1 MHPLAAPGTLWVL
14 SRVGKYLVRPQAD
27 ETSHKKQIPCG
38 RQETGLPFFFPYHK
52 GFRLC
57 GGDQGAFRSPPG
69 PLRGPSLYAW
79 AKPPT
84 RNKLLAAGRKRAYLS
99 FPYHKGFRLCGGD
112 QGAFR
117 SPPGPLRGPS
127 LYAWAKPPTRN
138 KLLAAG
144 RKRVYLSFPHHK
156 GFRLCGGDQRAFR
169 SPFGNLR
176 PFAVSRNLYIKQLPC
191 GRQEK
196 GLPFF
201 SPHRK
206 GFRLCGGDQRAFR
219 SPFGNLRPF
228 AASRNLYIKQLPC
241 GRQET
246 GLPFFS
252 PHHKGFRLCGGDQRA
267 FRSPF
272 GNLRP
277 FAAIQNR
284 NLQKGVFLLLAGN
297 RPSFFPPR
305 KNFPINKA
313 NLPQDLTPCGR
324 QIIIIISPIP

>member
-38 RQETGLPFFFPYHK
+38 RQEKGLPFFSPHHK

-84 RNKLLAAGRKRAYLS
+84 RNKLLAADRKRAYLS
-99 FPYHKGFRLCGGD
+99 FPYH
-112 QGAFR
+112 
-117 SPPGPLRGPS
+117 
-127 LYAWAKPPTRN
+127 
-138 KLLAAG
+138 
-144 RKRVYLSFPHHK
+144 
-156 GFRLCGGDQRAFR
+156 
-169 SPFGNLR
+169 
-176 PFAVSRNLYIKQLPC
+176 
-191 GRQEK
+191 
-196 GLPFF
+196 
-201 SPHRK
+201 K

-241 GRQET
+241 GRQEK
-246 GLPFFS
+246 GLPFFF
-252 PHHKGFRLCGGDQRA
+252 PYRKGFRLCGGDQRA

-277 FAAIQNR
+277 FAAMQNR
-284 NLQKGVFLLLAGN
+284 N
-297 RPSFFPPR
+297 
-305 KNFPINKA
+305 
-313 NLPQDLTPCGR
+313 
-324 QIIIIISPIP
+324 